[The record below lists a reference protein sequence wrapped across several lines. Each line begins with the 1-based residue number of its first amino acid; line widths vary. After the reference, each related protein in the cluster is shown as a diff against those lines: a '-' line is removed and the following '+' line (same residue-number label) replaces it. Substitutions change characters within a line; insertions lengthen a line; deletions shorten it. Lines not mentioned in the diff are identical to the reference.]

1 MEKIKIGVFGAHRGM
16 TMIKVLSDYP
26 EAKLVAVC
34 DKYEPLLESV
44 KKVADEHH
52 TTVATYTDFEDFIH
66 HDMDAVV
73 LANYATEHAPYAIR
87 LMKAGKHVLSEVLPC
102 ETIAQAVELIETVE
116 STGMVYAYAENYCYM
131 PHSFT
136 MRHRYENGEIG
147 DVMYAEGEY
156 VHDCAKNWPNLTY
169 GDPDHWRN
177 NGYPT
182 FYCTHSTGPML
193 FITGRRPV
201 RVTGFTTQA
210 NPVGE
215 PRGRKMGRRAA
226 VEMIT
231 LDNGAVARSMHG
243 ELKREPGIHPYR
255 IYGTKG
261 CMESEL
267 FCPEKLSEGEE
278 WRQKIFVYRE
288 GAEVGKGESEVYA
301 PDLKAYSDM
310 FFANTGHGGSDFY
323 PCHYFIQKI
332 LGREEGKKYSI
343 DVYHAVDMGLV
354 GVMAYRSIL
363 AGGVPMDIPDLRKPE
378 EREKWRHD
386 VKCTNPAIASGEDL
400 LPCAPEGNYVY
411 PPEEYE
417 RVKQMWLEGQK
428 K

>member
-16 TMIKVLSDYP
+16 TMIKVLSDHP

-182 FYCTHSTGPML
+182 VLLHAFDGPDAVHY
-193 FITGRRPV
+193 RPSSGA
-201 RVTGFTTQA
+201 RDRIYHA
-210 NPVGE
+210 GE
-215 PRGRKMGRRAA
+215 SRRRAA
-226 VEMIT
+226 RTQDGPPRRGGDDHAGQRRGRQE
-231 LDNGAVARSMHG
+231 LLHG

-288 GAEVGKGESEVYA
+288 GAEIGKGESEVYA

-332 LGREEGKKYSI
+332 LGREEGKEVFDRCLPRGGYGSGRR
-343 DVYHAVDMGLV
+343 H
-354 GVMAYRSIL
+354 GVSQHSGGRRSDGHSGSEETRGARKMA
-363 AGGVPMDIPDLRKPE
+363 A
-378 EREKWRHD
+378 RHQ
-386 VKCTNPAIASGEDL
+386 VHQSGN
-400 LPCAPEGNYVY
+400 CV
-411 PPEEYE
+411 
-417 RVKQMWLEGQK
+417 R
-428 K
+428 

>member
-156 VHDCAKNWPNLTY
+156 VHDCAKTWPNL
-169 GDPDHWRN
+169 
-177 NGYPT
+177 
-182 FYCTHSTGPML
+182 
-193 FITGRRPV
+193 ITGAI
-201 RVTGFTTQA
+201 TGI
-210 NPVGE
+210 
-215 PRGRKMGRRAA
+215 PRSIARIRRARCCSLPA
-226 VEMIT
+226 V
-231 LDNGAVARSMHG
+231 VR
-243 ELKREPGIHPYR
+243 
-255 IYGTKG
+255 
-261 CMESEL
+261 
-267 FCPEKLSEGEE
+267 
-278 WRQKIFVYRE
+278 
-288 GAEVGKGESEVYA
+288 
-301 PDLKAYSDM
+301 
-310 FFANTGHGGSDFY
+310 
-323 PCHYFIQKI
+323 
-332 LGREEGKKYSI
+332 
-343 DVYHAVDMGLV
+343 
-354 GVMAYRSIL
+354 
-363 AGGVPMDIPDLRKPE
+363 
-378 EREKWRHD
+378 
-386 VKCTNPAIASGEDL
+386 
-400 LPCAPEGNYVY
+400 CA
-411 PPEEYE
+411 
-417 RVKQMWLEGQK
+417 
-428 K
+428 